1 MYSDNG
7 LKLHV
12 GTRRTVKNISDYHF
26 CENNIQIKTVANG
39 KRLFNGDASLLGEIN
54 IWKLNWSRQ
63 NRENFMLDSLS

>member
-39 KRLFNGDASLLGEIN
+39 KRANGKRLFNGDASLLGEIN
-54 IWKLNWSRQ
+54 I
-63 NRENFMLDSLS
+63 